1 LKSLDCGMPR
11 EYRRYEP
18 DQTLLLPP
26 SLRDWLPEDH
36 FSFFISDT
44 IDALDLSAFEARYGE
59 EGPGNQA
66 FDPRMMLKVLVYAYA
81 TGTFSS
87 RKIAAKLHEDVAYR
101 VLGSD
106 NFPAHRTISDF
117 RHRHLP
123 EFRELFVQVVQTARE
138 AGLVKLGTLAVDGS
152 KLKANASKHKAMS
165 YRRMRE
171 EEKRLRKEIRE
182 LTEQAQATDAQ
193 EDKRYGKDRRGDE
206 LPAELA
212 RREDRLRTIRA
223 ARKRIEAR
231 QREADRE
238 QGREPGD
245 QDRTGK
251 PGRPFKRPFG
261 EPEASDQENFTDPDS
276 RIMKRGSSG
285 FEQCY
290 NTQIAVDEAEQ
301 IIVAAIVTQSASDVH
316 QLTPLLEQIE
326 ETTGAH
332 PDRLLADAGYRSEAN
347 LQQLEEKGI
356 DGFVAMGREANGE
369 PKPPDPK
376 NEASCRMAKKMKTDR
391 AKKHYRKRKYLA
403 EPPFGWIKSVM
414 GFDRFS
420 LRGFP
425 KVTSEW
431 DLACLAAN
439 LKRMHRK
446 MVWT

>member
-1 LKSLDCGMPR
+1 MPR

-18 DQTLLLPP
+18 NQTLLLPP

-44 IDALDLSAFEARYGE
+44 IDALDLGAFESRYGE
-59 EGPGNQA
+59 DGPGNQA

-87 RKIAAKLHEDVAYR
+87 RKIAAKLQEDVAYR
-101 VLGSD
+101 VLAAD

-117 RHRHLP
+117 RQRHLP

-165 YRRMRE
+165 YARMQE
-171 EEKRLRKEIRE
+171 EEKRLRKEILD
-182 LTEQAQATDAQ
+182 LTNRAQKTDAL
-193 EDKRYGKDRRGDE
+193 EDKRYGKNRRGDE

-223 ARKRIEAR
+223 ARQRLEAR
-231 QREADRE
+231 QREVDEA
-238 QGREPGD
+238 QGRKPGD

-251 PGRPFKRPFG
+251 PGRPFKRACG
-261 EPEASDQENFTDPDS
+261 EPEATAQENFTDPES
-276 RIMKRGSSG
+276 RIMKRGSSD
-285 FEQCY
+285 FAQCY

-301 IIVAAIVTQSASDVH
+301 IIVATGVTQSASDMHELV
-316 QLTPLLEQIE
+316 PLLDRVK
-326 ETTGAH
+326 ETLGRYPGKA
-332 PDRLLADAGYRSEAN
+332 LADAGYRSESN
-347 LQQLEEKGI
+347 LQALEDRGI
-356 DGFVAMGREANGE
+356 EGFVALGREKHDRSPTPHAG
-369 PKPPDPK
+369 
-376 NEASCRMAKKMKTDR
+376 NEATHRMAKKMRTAR
-391 AKKHYRKRKYLA
+391 GRKHYRKRKYLG
-403 EPPFGWIKSVM
+403 EPPFAWIKSGM

-420 LRGFP
+420 LRGLF
-425 KVTSEW
+425 KVTGEW

-439 LKRMHRK
+439 LRRMHRK

>member
-1 LKSLDCGMPR
+1 MPR